1 MSYVVVD
8 VVNVVDV
15 VKSLKLYV
23 VVAYVVESIHTPALC
38 LGVCYSSVVFEEL
51 FAPAGL

>member
-23 VVAYVVESIHTPALC
+23 VVD
-38 LGVCYSSVVFEEL
+38 
-51 FAPAGL
+51 

>member
-1 MSYVVVD
+1 LSLMSYVVVD

-23 VVAYVVESIHTPALC
+23 VVD
-38 LGVCYSSVVFEEL
+38 
-51 FAPAGL
+51 